1 VFTEINT
8 SIDVLYEKQHL
19 IADEPEAERLPART
33 PALITRKA
41 YVQLC
46 SGLAHAC
53 LRARGT

>member
-1 VFTEINT
+1 MV
-8 SIDVLYEKQHL
+8 DK
-19 IADEPEAERLPART
+19 PEAERLPVQT

-53 LRARGT
+53 LRPGGT